1 MSYSYC
7 HGVTK
12 LYCLQL
18 LFKNIIHLVA
28 TFIFL
33 FLPQTFCY
41 PCSLPYLIKDN
52 VSADGC
58 CIVWT
63 DERHSLITL
72 DSCMTSPFIM
82 SISQRKRI
90 FFLTHCELQA
100 CCACHHLEA
109 LCDGGGGLER
119 KSERQETE
127 N

>member
-82 SISQRKRI
+82 EIQRKRI